1 MDKNLIGVIGC
12 GNIGGAIISDL
23 ATAPYNLEVAMVCVD
38 RIDHPRAFPEV
49 AITNDINLILDNPD
63 INIIIECTTSQ
74 EVEDLVVS
82 STEQSGKKLVH
93 TNKNYWDEND
103 VEYSDW
109 VQKKKLGIETSEKL
123 IQELL
128 QFTNFSLT
136 EES

>member
-1 MDKNLIGVIGC
+1 MDKKLIGIIGC

-49 AITNDINLILDNPD
+49 AITDDINLVLDNPD
-63 INIIIECTTSQ
+63 INIIIECTTSK
-74 EVEDLVVS
+74 EVEDLAIS

-93 TNKNYWDEND
+93 TNKNYWDENN

-109 VQKKKLGIETSEKL
+109 VQKKKLGIETAESIVKEIL
-123 IQELL
+123 E
-128 QFTNFSLT
+128 FTNFTLD